1 MKRRVFCQGLATA
14 VLSLLLPLSALAA
27 PPNKPL
33 LYVYGTL
40 PKHTI
45 SRVIS
50 AGGPS
55 DVLLL
60 SLAPEKMLG
69 LASDNKNP
77 RRNQY
82 LPPSVAKLPNIGRLS
97 GRGSTLPLEKLIALK
112 PDVII
117 DVGNV
122 TASYR
127 SQAQRLAKQT
137 NIPYVL
143 VDGNLADAPRQL
155 REVGRLLGVA
165 PRAESLAV
173 MAQEILNNAQKTA
186 AAQKGKPAVKVYF
199 GRGIDGLETG
209 LAGSIHSEAIE
220 YIGATNVAVA
230 GNQHNLS
237 RVSMEQVL
245 VWQPDVVLT
254 QDPKF
259 YQSMQQSRAWQAV
272 KGVKNNRVYLAPSV
286 PYGWLDGPPSIN
298 RLLGLI
304 WLQKTL
310 YPSAADGVYND
321 QIKRYFK
328 LFYRHDLAAGAF

>member
-1 MKRRVFCQGLATA
+1 MKCRVFLQGLAA
-14 VLSLLLPLSALAA
+14 GALSLLLPLTTLAA
-27 PPNKPL
+27 NKQL

-40 PKHTI
+40 PANKPIT
-45 SRVIS
+45 RVIS

-69 LASDNKNP
+69 MASANKDP
-77 RRNQY
+77 RRSAY
-82 LPPSVAKLPNIGRLS
+82 FSATIAKMPAIGRLS
-97 GRGSTLPLEKLIALK
+97 GRGSTLSIEKLIALK

-127 SQAQRLAKQT
+127 SQAQRLSEQT
-137 NIPYVL
+137 KIPYVL
-143 VDGNLADAPRQL
+143 VDGNLADAPQQL
-155 REVGRLLGVA
+155 REVGKLLGVPERGNA
-165 PRAESLAV
+165 LAQ
-173 MAQEILNNAQKTA
+173 MAASILSSARQTA
-186 AAQKGKPAVKVYF
+186 AAQKGKPALKVYF

-220 YIGATNVAVA
+220 YIGAINVAQS
-230 GNQHNLS
+230 GNKKILS

-245 VWQPDVVLT
+245 VWQPEVLLT
-254 QDPKF
+254 QDPQF
-259 YQSMQQSRAWQAV
+259 YQSVLRHKAWQSVKAV
-272 KGVKNNRVYLAPSV
+272 KNKRVYLVPAL

-304 WLQKTL
+304 WLQKNL
-310 YPSAADGVYND
+310 YPQAAPSVYD
-321 QIKRYFK
+321 EQIKRYFK
-328 LFYRHDLAAGAF
+328 LFYDHDLAAGAF